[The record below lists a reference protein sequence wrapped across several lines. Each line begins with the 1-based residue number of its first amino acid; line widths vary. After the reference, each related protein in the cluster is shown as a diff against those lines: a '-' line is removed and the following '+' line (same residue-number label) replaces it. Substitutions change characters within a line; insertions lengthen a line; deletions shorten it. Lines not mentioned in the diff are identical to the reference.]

1 MSYWEVGNMGWWEPL
16 EWGLTSADKNLNGN
30 QVPKGQVET
39 AAPGGKGDG
48 FTLARSTPDA
58 VRVMGSRAGFGSPA
72 GNEGNMRWKV
82 TEITLAHM
90 NSGPEE
96 KERKRWGASIRQS
109 KERAESTVHGECFV
123 KTREVGR
130 WEKMPGKGKEQRE
143 GKRSK
148 VWSTESR
155 NRKDWIKEKGWRKKE
170 LGRKKRVGGINPHWW
185 AGLWL
190 KMQLDTPNTRQRGIR
205 ISPRTMRGLG
215 NMGEERKMSLRWGR
229 VWEGIL
235 SRAELRNNC

>member
-1 MSYWEVGNMGWWEPL
+1 MATEPEILVLWFKGAIFLSASWRQEPVTKEMLCEDIIPVLAKRRWRKDQVDRPVSLQPCMQLHKQSSLKSGGGESSSWPMSYWEVGKVGWWEPL

-30 QVPKGQVET
+30 QVPKEQVET

-72 GNEGNMRWKV
+72 GNEGNMRCKV

-109 KERAESTVHGECFV
+109 KERAESTMHGERFV

-143 GKRSK
+143 GKRLK
-148 VWSTESR
+148 R
-155 NRKDWIKEKGWRKKE
+155 N
-170 LGRKKRVGGINPHWW
+170 
-185 AGLWL
+185 
-190 KMQLDTPNTRQRGIR
+190 
-205 ISPRTMRGLG
+205 
-215 NMGEERKMSLRWGR
+215 MS
-229 VWEGIL
+229 VT
-235 SRAELRNNC
+235 